1 MATTTIPQ
9 QPDEQDEQDP
19 LIRFIYVLGVV
30 LTMFG
35 AMYPGGSK
43 WTYTGLALV
52 AFTYVY

>member
-19 LIRFIYVLGVV
+19 LIRFIYALGVV

-35 AMYPGGSK
+35 AMFPGGAK
-43 WTYTGLALV
+43 WTYTGLALI
-52 AFTYVY
+52 AFTYLY